1 MIILVRRH
9 NEEET
14 DKLIKFRNS
23 LREEIVESR
32 KKNLDDLDDKLSKIN
47 FENIFYSDDC
57 DGVMEVKL
65 LRALLTT
72 YLDESKIEE
81 FINKKFQKPY
91 FWSDFKKVGGDRF
104 LILSVTTLY
113 FRSKFEFQL

>member
-1 MIILVRRH
+1 MG
-9 NEEET
+9 EEESS
-14 DKLIKFRNS
+14 KEIISISIK
-23 LREEIVESR
+23 
-32 KKNLDDLDDKLSKIN
+32 DDLDDKLSKIN

-81 FINKKFQKPY
+81 L
-91 FWSDFKKVGGDRF
+91 
-104 LILSVTTLY
+104 LI
-113 FRSKFEFQL
+113 KND